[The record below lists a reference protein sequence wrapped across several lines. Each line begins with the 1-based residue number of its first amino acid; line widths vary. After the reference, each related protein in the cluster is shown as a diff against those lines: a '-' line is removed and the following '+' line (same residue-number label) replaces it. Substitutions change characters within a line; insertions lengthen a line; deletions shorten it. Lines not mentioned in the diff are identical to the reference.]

1 MCGFLVQ
8 FSKEN
13 KNFQN
18 FELANDLLEHRGPDS
33 TKYIESKENF
43 KFGFKRLSILD
54 LDSQLTN
61 QWLIVKKTTS
71 LFLMVKYTISIPL
84 EVKLKIQVGS
94 F

>member
-43 KFGFKRLSILD
+43 KFGYLILD
-54 LDSQLTN
+54 WAAPS
-61 QWLIVKKTTS
+61 I
-71 LFLMVKYTISIPL
+71 TISGALSPPIASNDKWIDFNKITPTKIL
-84 EVKLKIQVGS
+84 NRLQTLKINY
-94 F
+94 

>member
-33 TKYIESKENF
+33 TKYIESKEN
-43 KFGFKRLSILD
+43 LN
-54 LDSQLTN
+54 LDSKDYQFLT
-61 QWLIVKKTTS
+61 
-71 LFLMVKYTISIPL
+71 
-84 EVKLKIQVGS
+84 
-94 F
+94 

>member
-33 TKYIESKENF
+33 TKYIENKENF

-54 LDSQLTN
+54 LDSSVDQPMVDSQKN
-61 QWLIVKKTTS
+61 YIIV
-71 LFLMVKYTISIPL
+71 FNGEYTISIPL
-84 EVKLKIQVGS
+84 RSEIKNSGGK

>member
-13 KNFQN
+13 KNFQK

-43 KFGFKRLSILD
+43 NHV
-54 LDSQLTN
+54 TN
-61 QWLIVKKTTS
+61 IQIYEEL
-71 LFLMVKYTISIPL
+71 
-84 EVKLKIQVGS
+84 LKNY
-94 F
+94 